1 MNNHTTIKTTDSTT
15 THQTLHNTNDTIR
28 EQIATLIAKLN
39 GTPPNPKDDGKQTK
53 PTQTKPTAVI
63 FRLVKGEQICP
74 FGLKALHLLK
84 SRYHVIDCPIKNDD
98 EASLVKDTLNVKT
111 TPQIFINNQPIG
123 GYDDLS
129 VFLGKRSPN
138 PNKKSYRPI
147 IAVLVSTFLMAIAL
161 AMAMGVL
168 FSVQPL
174 LWFVA
179 FSMCVLAIKKLE
191 NLDSFSNGFLGYD
204 LLARKWVPYA
214 YIYPFI
220 ELLSGLTM
228 LSHHP
233 LAMAIGGLLAMV
245 IGAIGAVSVI
255 KAVYLDKRN
264 LSCACVG
271 GNSKVP
277 LGFISLMENIAML
290 IMGGYMLW
298 AFI

>member
-1 MNNHTTIKTTDSTT
+1 MTLNYNHSNYNNLNYNN
-15 THQTLHNTNDTIR
+15 QTPVND
-28 EQIATLIAKLN
+28 QITTLITQLN
-39 GTPPNPKDDGKQTK
+39 GTPLNPTHLNPKHNDNH
-53 PTQTKPTAVI
+53 TKPTAVI
-63 FRLVKGEQICP
+63 FRLVKGEHICP

-98 EASLVKDTLNVKT
+98 EATLVKTTLNVKT
-111 TPQIFINNQPIG
+111 TPQIFINKQHIG

-129 VFLGKRSPN
+129 VFLGKRSPT

-147 IAVLVSTFLMAIAL
+147 IAVLVSTFLMAAAL

-191 NLDSFSNGFLGYD
+191 NLDGFSNGFLGYD

-220 ELLSGLTM
+220 ELFSGLTM

-233 LAMAIGGLLAMV
+233 LAMAIGGVLAMV

-255 KAVYLDKRN
+255 KAVYLDKRE

-277 LGFISLMENIAML
+277 LGFVSLLENVAML